1 MGEPAVQRIAQRAVM
16 TDTPRSSAEADLA
29 FLKSIV
35 EGGSGGSGKAMLT
48 MGAMYLAGGLL
59 YGLQCLFHIGQI
71 YGLIRWPDPATL
83 IFLIGVTG
91 VFLVIMTWAIIQDRK
106 VGGAARG
113 QMVTRTMNAAFS
125 ATGMANMAVIIVFGV
140 GAARDDDFA
149 TWLYYPAVIFALQ
162 SAAWYV
168 AWSLRKKPWML
179 FVAGGG
185 WLTAVALGVLVR
197 APVLY
202 LFVCT
207 AALFLLFALPG
218 WIMLSG
224 ALKARAAD

>member
-1 MGEPAVQRIAQRAVM
+1 M
-16 TDTPRSSAEADLA
+16 TDTPRASAEADLA

-35 EGGSGGSGKAMLT
+35 EGGAGGSGKAMLT

-59 YGLQCLFHIGQI
+59 YGVQCLFHIGQSV
-71 YGLIRWPDPATL
+71 GLIRWSGPATL
-83 IFLIGVTG
+83 IFLIGVTV
-91 VFLVIMTWAIIQDRK
+91 VFLIIMTWAIIQDRK
-106 VGGAARG
+106 IGGAARG
-113 QMVTRTMNAAFS
+113 QLVTRTMNAAFS

-140 GAARDDDFA
+140 GAARDQDFA

-179 FVAGGG
+179 FMAGGG

-197 APVLY
+197 EPLAYLY
-202 LFVCT
+202 VCT
-207 AALFLLFALPG
+207 AALFLLFGLPG
-218 WIMLSG
+218 WIMLNG
-224 ALKARAAD
+224 ALKARAAA